1 MFEEPVRGEGSTSDH
16 LHGPVIYSLHVFI
29 VLALSS
35 LLKDFITSG
44 FGKIN
49 EKKQQFFNVC

>member
-1 MFEEPVRGEGSTSDH
+1 MFEERVRGERSPSDH
-16 LHGPVIYSLHVFI
+16 LHRPVIYSLHVFI

-49 EKKQQFFNVC
+49 EKKKTVL

>member
-1 MFEEPVRGEGSTSDH
+1 MFEERVRGERSPSDH
-16 LHGPVIYSLHVFI
+16 LHRPVIYSLHVF

-49 EKKQQFFNVC
+49 EKKKTVL